1 MSEKTAA
8 GVCEQRLIKVFS
20 SDLHLVF
27 TGPVTGA
34 VLGTIA
40 GVACAVTGSMS
51 RTSAG
56 AVRGTASS
64 RPSAAPGSI
73 TGAASRTTSPA
84 GTPISGTI
92 SSFGDHEAALRAH
105 DAAVRTPG
113 RKSEKEQN
121 RNGKTNHQHA
131 LHLLTSQSFSCC
143 LPVRPFRLLI
153 DEASHH
159 GPCDGTARHTG
170 FYDWITHGQRKGYRI
185 FSILGQCAF
194 QRHLRLRRH
203 IGSVSDLLARP
214 IHICFRTVE
223 TSLRS
228 ATCNLTARTPLLGRA

>member
-1 MSEKTAA
+1 MRRWPKDIL
-8 GVCEQRLIKVFS
+8 CEALFMKVLS
-20 SDLHLVF
+20 SLLHLVF

-34 VLGTIA
+34 ILGTVT
-40 GVACAVTGSMS
+40 GVARAVTGSIS
-51 RTSAG
+51 RTAAG
-56 AVRGTASS
+56 AVRGTAAS
-64 RPSAAPGSI
+64 RPAAAPGPI
-73 TGAASRTTSPA
+73 TVAASRTTPAA
-84 GTPISGTI
+84 GTPISGTV

-105 DAAVRTPG
+105 AAARTPD

-131 LHLLTSQSFSCC
+131 LHHLTSPSFSCF
-143 LPVRPFRLLI
+143 LPVRPFRLLV

-170 FYDWITHGQRKGYRI
+170 FYDCITHGRRKGYRI
-185 FSILGQCAF
+185 FSIPGQCAF

-203 IGSVSDLLARP
+203 IRSVSDLPARP
-214 IHICFRTVE
+214 IHICFRTAE

-228 ATCNLTARTPLLGRA
+228 ATCNLMARTPL